1 MIKTILITML
11 IIAISVVLLSLN
23 LIIKKNG
30 RFPSMH
36 IHDSEDM
43 KKRDISC
50 VIDQDKDARSKN
62 KFY

>member
-1 MIKTILITML
+1 ML

-23 LIIKKNG
+23 LILKKNG